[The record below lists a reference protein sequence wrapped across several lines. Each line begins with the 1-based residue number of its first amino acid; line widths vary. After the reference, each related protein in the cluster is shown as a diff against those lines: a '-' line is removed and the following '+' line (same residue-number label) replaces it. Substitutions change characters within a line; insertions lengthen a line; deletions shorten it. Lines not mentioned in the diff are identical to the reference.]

1 MNAPSMTPASGY
13 LGHLLELRRRLLH
26 CVLAVG
32 LLFSALIGFANPLYQ
47 FIAAPLL
54 RHLPQHSSM
63 IATEVI
69 TPFFTPMKLTLM
81 LAIVLA
87 IPYLLHQLWRFVAPG
102 LYRHERRLVLPLVAS
117 SALLFY
123 LGMAF
128 AYLLVMPLLFGFI
141 TATVPEGVQMAT
153 DIASYLDFVLTLFLA
168 FGLAFEI
175 PVATVLLC
183 WSGLCT
189 PQGLARQRPYV
200 LIGVFVIGML
210 LTPPDVF
217 SQTLLAIP
225 MWLLFELGLLVSRY
239 ARRPSGVAS
248 TTQPDAAG

>member
-1 MNAPSMTPASGY
+1 MSPPTISPASGY
-13 LGHLLELRRRLLH
+13 LGHLLELCRRLLH

-32 LLFSALIGFANPLYQ
+32 LLFAGLIGFANPLYH

-54 RHLPQHSSM
+54 RHLPQQSSM

-69 TPFFTPMKLTLM
+69 TPFFTPMKLALM

-141 TATVPEGVQMAT
+141 TATVPDGVQIAT

-175 PVATVLLC
+175 PVATILLC
-183 WSGLCT
+183 WSGFCT
-189 PQGLARQRPYV
+189 PEGLARQRPYV
-200 LIGVFVIGML
+200 LIGVFVVGMV

-225 MWLLFELGLLVSRY
+225 MWLLFEVGLLVSRFY
-239 ARRPSGVAS
+239 VRPLTEAS
-248 TTQPDAAG
+248 TASEA